1 MNALMTGYRER
12 SDSKR
17 KAYLRLRERYVRRCK
32 TFVYV
37 DESGFS
43 PYTTRRYGYALK
55 GQRVHGLIAGTKHPR
70 TSLIAARIEYS
81 FEEPFL
87 FQGTCNADIFN
98 AWIEHQLS
106 PHLNDNHVVVMDNA
120 SFHKGEETK
129 YLIERT
135 GAALLFLPPYSPDL
149 NPIEHDFAALKTIR
163 EYNEN
168 ETIDEII
175 RMYK

>member
-1 MNALMTGYRER
+1 MTGYRER

-87 FQGTCNADIFN
+87 FQRAFKILC
-98 AWIEHQLS
+98 QL
-106 PHLNDNHVVVMDNA
+106 
-120 SFHKGEETK
+120 
-129 YLIERT
+129 
-135 GAALLFLPPYSPDL
+135 
-149 NPIEHDFAALKTIR
+149 
-163 EYNEN
+163 NES
-168 ETIDEII
+168 
-175 RMYK
+175 